1 MKKITTLYL
10 EEEIVNSAKSKG
22 LNLSRF
28 LESKLQDFMRIND
41 PEYARLTG
49 LENANHFGVG
59 GSNPFENRFQQ
70 IPAFSKHRREYEK
83 WLISRKLDDGYI
95 KDLVNTLT
103 RFIREDIIELQDDIS
118 EMQSIALRSYLT
130 YLVQKSLL
138 TEEGAKHF
146 RKKVP
151 LRQSKADN
159 YIPTNEEVIGA
170 YSQIKD
176 KRYKTIFK
184 LLAFS
189 GARITELVKM
199 VKEYDPSKLI
209 IQGKFA
215 KYKLHYNRG
224 HKNSFYIYM
233 PKELVPELHKFYIHV
248 DTITHQISKSGLN
261 PKYLRKWFY
270 NFLIYNNVPEGVADF
285 IEGRASSFVGSMH
298 YLSKAKQS
306 DYWYDKVIEELSHV
320 ITN

>member
-1 MKKITTLYL
+1 MKKIVTLYL
-10 EEEIVNSAKSKG
+10 EEGLKDRAKELG
-22 LNLSRF
+22 INLSGF
-28 LESKLQDFMRIND
+28 LERKLQEYIRVND
-41 PEYARLTG
+41 PELPFVESNNQY
-49 LENANHFGVG
+49 GV
-59 GSNPFENRFQQ
+59 SQPLVNR
-70 IPAFSKHRREYEK
+70 IPIIPSFSKHKREYEK

-170 YSQIKD
+170 YSQIED

-209 IQGKFA
+209 VNKKFA
-215 KYKLHYNRG
+215 KYQLHYNRG
-224 HKNSFYIYM
+224 HKKSFYIYM
-233 PKELVPELHKFYIHV
+233 PKELVPELHKYYVHV
-248 DTITHQISKSGLN
+248 DTVSHQISKSGLS

-285 IEGRASSFVGSMH
+285 IEGRASSSVGSIH
-298 YLSKAKQS
+298 YLSKSKQA
-306 DYWYDKVIEELSHV
+306 DFWYEQIVEKLLS
-320 ITN
+320 TMSL

>member
-1 MKKITTLYL
+1 MKKIVTLYL
-10 EEEIVNSAKSKG
+10 EEGLKDRAKELG
-22 LNLSRF
+22 INLSGF
-28 LESKLQDFMRIND
+28 LERKLQEYIRVND
-41 PEYARLTG
+41 PELPFVESNNKY
-49 LENANHFGVG
+49 GV
-59 GSNPFENRFQQ
+59 SQPLVNR
-70 IPAFSKHRREYEK
+70 IPIIPSFSKHKREYEK

-138 TEEGAKHF
+138 TEEGEKHF
-146 RKKVP
+146 RKNVP

-170 YSQIKD
+170 YNQIKE
-176 KRYKTIFK
+176 KRFKTIFK

-199 VKEYDPSKLI
+199 IKEYDPSKLI
-209 IQGKFA
+209 IEEKFA
-215 KYKLHYNRG
+215 KYQLHYNRG
-224 HKNSFYIYM
+224 HKKSFYIYI
-233 PKELVPELHKFYIHV
+233 PKELVPELHKYYVHV
-248 DTITHQISKSGLN
+248 DTITHQISKSGLS

-285 IEGRASSFVGSMH
+285 IEGRSPASVGNMH
-298 YLSKAKQS
+298 YLSKSKQA
-306 DYWYDKVIEELSHV
+306 DFWYEQIVEKMLSKMSS
-320 ITN
+320 